1 MKRLGTINS
10 KYLFK
15 TIENLFFVD
24 ITIYNAIKNRINS
37 KNKSKNG
44 KSKNNQ
50 KSKKTNKRYPVIR
63 SRHALLFNSII
74 MVSYVI
80 TSGMVIVLTLLGKL
94 TLMIYRFIKRKVK
107 DFNNTICKE
116 NTVNTSNQDVNID
129 DLNVIDLQPILE
141 AKKSEKSKKAL
152 PQ

>member
-24 ITIYNAIKNRINS
+24 ITFYNAIKNRINS
-37 KNKSKNG
+37 KN
-44 KSKNNQ
+44 

-116 NTVNTSNQDVNID
+116 NTVNTSNQDVNIV
-129 DLNVIDLQPILE
+129 DLYVIDLQPFLE

>member
-44 KSKNNQ
+44 KSKSNQ

-80 TSGMVIVLTLLGKL
+80 TSGMVIVYVVIEK
-94 TLMIYRFIKRKVK
+94 MVKIKR
-107 DFNNTICKE
+107 
-116 NTVNTSNQDVNID
+116 
-129 DLNVIDLQPILE
+129 
-141 AKKSEKSKKAL
+141 
-152 PQ
+152 

>member
-44 KSKNNQ
+44 KSKSNQ

-107 DFNNTICKE
+107 DFNNTISKE

>member
-44 KSKNNQ
+44 K
-50 KSKKTNKRYPVIR
+50 
-63 SRHALLFNSII
+63 
-74 MVSYVI
+74 
-80 TSGMVIVLTLLGKL
+80 
-94 TLMIYRFIKRKVK
+94 
-107 DFNNTICKE
+107 
-116 NTVNTSNQDVNID
+116 
-129 DLNVIDLQPILE
+129 
-141 AKKSEKSKKAL
+141 
-152 PQ
+152 

>member
-44 KSKNNQ
+44 KSKSNQ

-107 DFNNTICKE
+107 DFNKTICKE